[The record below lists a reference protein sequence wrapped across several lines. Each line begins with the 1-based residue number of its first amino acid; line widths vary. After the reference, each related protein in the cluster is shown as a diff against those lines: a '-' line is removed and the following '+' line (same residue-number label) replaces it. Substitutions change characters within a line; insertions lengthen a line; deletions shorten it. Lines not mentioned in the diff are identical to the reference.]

1 MNMIAAIST
10 ERCLS
15 VLCPIWYHCHRPRHT
30 SAVICVLLWTLSM
43 ILSILEAVV
52 CIYFDITVRHLCKNV
67 QLTLAAWL
75 VLLFVVLSGSSLALL
90 GRMFCGSQK
99 KPLTRLYVTILLTVL
114 VFLLCGLPFGV
125 SVFLLWWMKIDFQAL
140 FCLCL
145 VSTVLSYVNSSANP
159 IIYFFVG
166 SFRQGLWGQNLK
178 LVLERALQDTPGK
191 DESGGNLPQ
200 GTLEMSSSRVEQ
212 G

>member
-1 MNMIAAIST
+1 MNMICAIST

-30 SAVICVLLWTLSM
+30 SAVICALLWALSM
-43 ILSILEAVV
+43 ILSILYTVICFSVNTPVV
-52 CIYFDITVRHLCKNV
+52 DCTKFK
-67 QLTLAAWL
+67 LTIASWL

-90 GRMFCGSQK
+90 GRMLCGSQR
-99 KPLTRLYVTILLTVL
+99 KPLTRLYVTILLTML

-125 SVFLLWWMKIDFQAL
+125 SVFLFFWIKIDNQAL
-140 FCLCL
+140 FCMQL
-145 VSTVLSYVNSSANP
+145 VSIVLSYANSFTNP

-166 SFRQGLWGQNLK
+166 SFRQGLRGQNLK
-178 LVLERALQDTPGK
+178 QVLERALRDTPGK
-191 DESGGNLPQ
+191 EESGGSLSQ
-200 GTLEMSSSRVEQ
+200 GTLEMSGSRVEQ